1 MKAMFDDLS
10 DQARLCY
17 EHAEACVRKA
27 AAQPDPELKHD
38 FLEMAQRWLMLAR
51 NDERRE
57 QARDFWSE
65 DQQFVNSS
73 PEQANEQ
80 RPTLADPAPSPV
92 ANNPLL
98 AREAAAVGYQAQKN
112 FSMRVFQQGSSF
124 RWALISPARE
134 ILGHGVAETELRAR
148 TDAFRAGMT
157 YIDRIKGQPEPKD
170 FSSLH

>member
-1 MKAMFDDLS
+1 MFDDLS

-38 FLEMAQRWLMLAR
+38 FLEMARRWLMLAR
-51 NDERRE
+51 NDERSE

-65 DQQFVNSS
+65 DQQFANGS
-73 PEQANEQ
+73 PEQANE
-80 RPTLADPAPSPV
+80 LADPAPSPA

-98 AREAAAVGYQAQKN
+98 AREAAAVNGYKAGRS

-124 RWALISPARE
+124 RWTLISPARE
-134 ILGHGVAETELRAR
+134 ILGRGVAETELRAR

-157 YIDRIKGQPEPKD
+157 YIDRLKAQPEPKD
-170 FSSLH
+170 SSSLH